1 MPAQALPLADG
12 GMLIGLAGPG
22 EVRKVGADGKTLV
35 VFGGA
40 NDAARTAWTSGF
52 APLAD
57 GGLMVV
63 DYQAGRI
70 LEFDAA
76 GKIVHQMKNLSWAMT
91 SVGVMP

>member
-1 MPAQALPLADG
+1 MSLSPWAGALPSTNCPLA
-12 GMLIGLAGPG
+12 
-22 EVRKVGADGKTLV
+22 TC
-35 VFGGA
+35 
-40 NDAARTAWTSGF
+40 ARTPVFALCASIASASAW
-52 APLAD
+52 ALANPPD

>member
-1 MPAQALPLADG
+1 
-12 GMLIGLAGPG
+12 MLIGLAGPG
-22 EVRKVGADGKTLV
+22 EVRKLGADGKTLV

-52 APLAD
+52 APLAG